1 MIFPEDGWP
10 GLMRSDSVS
19 YKRWVTPVIFL
30 WRKGLW
36 TWTPWAGQGA
46 QHLSYYSE
54 GIWKDNSGNNK
65 NEHFY
70 WAVAVCHTLCRA
82 LPTRYPSQQPCYV
95 DSCQLYYVE
104 EETEAWEAL
113 KRCPRSHGNQVT
125 QWKNHYIQMCD
136 QLARGLQLIRHLED
150 IWRHAPLTD
159 LANNCASVFNK
170 VGAHEGDDE
179 PKQHFLSRCWGW
191 GRGKSPTERCLGI
204 FPHRAPGVTIWKLY
218 LLLTR

>member
-1 MIFPEDGWP
+1 MAAGRLPRKAYRRYSSPDKTVLCCLMIFPEDGWP

-46 QHLSYYSE
+46 QHLSYHSE

-82 LPTRYPSQQPCYV
+82 LPTPLPLSAAMLCGLLSALLCGGGNGGMRSFKKMPKVPWQPSNTMEKPLHTNVWSARQRTPADKTPWGYLKTCAINGFGK
-95 DSCQLYYVE
+95 QLC
-104 EETEAWEAL
+104 
-113 KRCPRSHGNQVT
+113 KC
-125 QWKNHYIQMCD
+125 
-136 QLARGLQLIRHLED
+136 LQ
-150 IWRHAPLTD
+150 
-159 LANNCASVFNK
+159 
-170 VGAHEGDDE
+170 
-179 PKQHFLSRCWGW
+179 
-191 GRGKSPTERCLGI
+191 
-204 FPHRAPGVTIWKLY
+204 
-218 LLLTR
+218 